1 MGPTSGFSDVMTVAL
16 GLLLTG
22 VAVHSIAGFLV
33 SRGGMGALTVEHG
46 ILSALL
52 AALAWAV
59 LTHVPLVGGILT
71 AVAWVAV
78 RVRYPGGW
86 LRATGHGLAAWATAT
101 VLIDAV
107 SPLDVGGVRAV
118 GSPETWPADGPR
130 ERQLGTPFPR
140 GRGSLRRSPRLA
152 DPDTA
157 S

>member
-22 VAVHSIAGFLV
+22 VAVHSSAGFLV
-33 SRGGMGALTVEHG
+33 SRGGMGALTAEHG
-46 ILSALL
+46 IVSALL

-59 LTHVPLVGGILT
+59 LTRVPLVGGILT

-107 SPLDVGGVRAV
+107 SPLGVGGVRAV
-118 GSPETWPADGPR
+118 GSPET
-130 ERQLGTPFPR
+130 
-140 GRGSLRRSPRLA
+140 
-152 DPDTA
+152 
-157 S
+157 